1 MDFINNINIDA
12 AIPYF
17 ELYNVKKAAIF
28 GSFARGDAL
37 LSSDVD
43 IIITFADKYDLLD
56 IIGLKQDLEAVF
68 KRSVDLLTYNSLK
81 NDSFANIVLEEARLV
96 YEKN

>member
-1 MDFINNINIDA
+1 MDSVKKIDIDA

-17 ELYNVKKAAIF
+17 EKYKIKKAAIF
-28 GSFARGDAL
+28 GSFARGDAQL
-37 LSSDVD
+37 NSDID
-43 IIITFADKYDLLD
+43 IIITFAEKYDLLD

-68 KRSVDLLTYNSLK
+68 NRPVDLLTYKSLK
-81 NDSFANIVLEEARLV
+81 NDSFATNILEEAKLI